1 RRLLMR
7 RGRTCCCAGRRRRS
21 PHGSVPTP
29 TADTCRRPR
38 RQTCPSRS
46 WSSPSSPA
54 TWTCRRISSP
64 CSRLGG
70 PAARTRC
77 SGTSTCRLGSRCGR
91 STKEASMQGT
101 IKEFDEARRTG
112 SLLTDDR
119 TEIAIDE
126 RSLTGD
132 LVRTLR
138 FGQRVRFDVVEQD
151 GTKVARGL
159 TLATF
164 E

>member
-1 RRLLMR
+1 
-7 RGRTCCCAGRRRRS
+7 
-21 PHGSVPTP
+21 
-29 TADTCRRPR
+29 
-38 RQTCPSRS
+38 
-46 WSSPSSPA
+46 
-54 TWTCRRISSP
+54 
-64 CSRLGG
+64 
-70 PAARTRC
+70 
-77 SGTSTCRLGSRCGR
+77 
-91 STKEASMQGT
+91 MQGT
-101 IKEFDEARRTG
+101 IKEFDEAARTG

-138 FGQRVRFDVVEQD
+138 FGQRVRFDVVEEA

-159 TLATF
+159 TIATF